1 MYIPTVPLPVR
12 AAPAQALGAVVPASP
27 VDGAEHPL
35 ERGLLAALAGRTV
48 SALVV
53 GRADDGHGIVDIGG
67 TRLTVAADLP
77 APGTQVTLRF
87 SGTTAGTPTLASAN
101 AALAASIARAGAP
114 LTAGSAD
121 GGKTGGVLVQ
131 LGEGARSLG
140 RFADTPLT
148 PLPLGQVDAPI
159 ESPNQWSAALARL
172 LRDSG
177 TFYESHLA
185 AWTRGRYALD
195 DIRREP
201 QAAAGASQAASA
213 QGDAQAGV
221 HLRALPPLPAQDGGA
236 PAREASNV
244 ILLPAAAS
252 SAGGV
257 PEPLQPVL
265 REQLHALETQSLPL
279 SVEPWLGQRADL
291 VIEREPEEQAR
302 GTQDVPGWKTRLNLT
317 LPALGRV
324 EASITLKGDRLWLD
338 LSAPAG
344 STPELDGAEQALAQ
358 AMHSAGLRLVRTRIH
373 ESEGSATA
381 DAGATA
387 TTMEPAHGPA

>member
-27 VDGAEHPL
+27 VEGADHPL

-48 SALVV
+48 AATVV
-53 GRADDGHGIVDIGG
+53 GRADDGHGIVDIAG

-87 SGTTAGTPTLASAN
+87 GGAPTLASAN

-114 LTAGSAD
+114 LLAD
-121 GGKTGGVLVQ
+121 TGKTGGVLVQ

-140 RFADTPLT
+140 RFAETPVA

-159 ESPNQWSAALARL
+159 ESPGEWSAALAKL

-185 AWTRGRYALD
+185 AWTRGRYALE

-201 QAAAGASQAASA
+201 QAAAGAAHLAGAPGGRSE
-213 QGDAQAGV
+213 GQAGL
-221 HLRALPPLPAQDGGA
+221 HPRALPSLAGQDG
-236 PAREASNV
+236 PVQAREASNV
-244 ILLPAAAS
+244 IPLPGAAQLS
-252 SAGGV
+252 TGGV
-257 PEPLQPVL
+257 PEQLQPVL
-265 REQLHALETQSLPL
+265 REQLHALETQSLPV
-279 SVEPWLGQRADL
+279 SVETWPGQRADL
-291 VIEREPEEQAR
+291 VIEREPDEQAR
-302 GTQDVPGWKTRLNLT
+302 GARDEPGWKTQLKLT
-317 LPALGRV
+317 LPALGGV
-324 EASITLKGDRLWLD
+324 EAAITLKGDRLWLD

-344 STPELDGAEQALAQ
+344 STPDLDSAEQGLAQ
-358 AMHSAGLRLVRTRIH
+358 ALHACGLRLVRTRIR
-373 ESEGSATA
+373 ESDQAAT
-381 DAGATA
+381 
-387 TTMEPAHGPA
+387 PGPAAAMENIHAEDNHGQA